1 MFQGGNKISF
11 LASFFLLLFRVAC
24 SQLVTLKLRL
34 SYEKYAAK
42 NWDPSSF

>member
-11 LASFFLLLFRVAC
+11 LARFFLLLLFRVGC

-42 NWDPSSF
+42 NWDPSF